1 MPPNDPNLDLVVKTT
16 SGTIEDRW
24 NSNQKAKQVY
34 DEVLRRLDLP
44 DGQYILKRERDG
56 MVLNLSE
63 KLGDLGLVDGDVLIL
78 QAQQPK
84 DG

>member
-1 MPPNDPNLDLVVKTT
+1 MPVRDPHLDLLVKTT
-16 SGTIEDRW
+16 SGTIQDRW
-24 NSNQKAKQVY
+24 NRNQKAKHVH

-56 MVLNLSE
+56 MVLNLAE
-63 KLGDLGLVDGDVLIL
+63 KLDDLGLVDGDVLLL
-78 QAQQPK
+78 QANQPK

>member
-1 MPPNDPNLDLVVKTT
+1 MPPTDPHLDLVVKTT

-24 NSNQKAKQVY
+24 NRNQRAKQVY

-44 DGQYILKRERDG
+44 GGQYILKRERDG
-56 MVLNLSE
+56 MVLNLAE
-63 KLGDLGLVDGDVLIL
+63 KLDDLGLVDGDVLIL
-78 QAQQPK
+78 QAHQPK

>member
-1 MPPNDPNLDLVVKTT
+1 VPPNDPHLDLVVKTT

-24 NSNQKAKQVY
+24 NRSQKAKQVY

-56 MVLNLSE
+56 LVLNLAE

-78 QAQQPK
+78 QAHQPK